1 MAYRFSLISDSDYLS
16 LSSVSPPSFP
26 SVQFRKIGVNL
37 GKEGFMAPIVEGTRD
52 ILPTLIFNNAGF
64 VATGLFSD
72 STIDGLMANYTCNA
86 TVGLE

>member
-1 MAYRFSLISDSDYLS
+1 MS
-16 LSSVSPPSFP
+16 
-26 SVQFRKIGVNL
+26 
-37 GKEGFMAPIVEGTRD
+37 PIVEGTRD

-86 TVGLE
+86 TVGHE